1 MTGKVPP
8 RVDSHACCLE
18 DSRMY
23 VFGGYIPE
31 TAGYMRD
38 VYCLDLDKLDWSLV
52 YQSKDDKDK

>member
-1 MTGKVPP
+1 
-8 RVDSHACCLE
+8 
-18 DSRMY
+18 MY

-38 VYCLDLDKLDWSLV
+38 IYCLDLDKLDWSLV